1 MIELLVVRRKPT
13 LQTLLGFAPTATLVK
28 EGEDVGFVQGGRTKY
43 SGTFALAEGEY
54 LRVGNSRMLTRVQG
68 FLHGSATPCFSMG
81 IDDLLS
87 GQTIHES
94 EIRCSLRSNLRF
106 DFDGARESLFDTK
119 NGLLAQFEPAWRDSD
134 AKAKIVAR
142 LHLHPSLSN
151 EECALYIS
159 VLRLLLTEHPRW

>member
-1 MIELLVVRRKPT
+1 MNELLVVKRKPT
-13 LQTLLGFAPTATLVK
+13 IQTLLGFAPTATLVK
-28 EGEDVGFVQGGRTKY
+28 EEEDIGFVQGGRTKY
-43 SGTFALAEGEY
+43 NGIYALAEGEY
-54 LRVGNSRMLTRVQG
+54 LRVGNSKMLTSVNG

-87 GQTIHES
+87 GQTIHECD
-94 EIRCSLRSNLRF
+94 IHCTLRPNLRF
-106 DFDGARESLFDTK
+106 DFDGPRESLFDTQ
-119 NGLLAQFEPAWRDSD
+119 NGLLAQYEPAWRDSD

-142 LHLHPSLSN
+142 LHLHPSLSD